1 VFGVSGILMVLGSIV
16 MASQSFG
23 NWEPNA
29 DLYQFGRTLGIFF
42 IAMVTVGVL
51 GTILGRFLPHVPLF
65 EGALLTPPQQDQEPR
80 LRLSGANDDLQ
91 GTGRSLLGK
100 QGQTLSFLRPA
111 GKARID
117 GRVFDVVSDG
127 PFIAEGAEIEVV
139 QITGNRVVVR
149 ARV

>member
-1 VFGVSGILMVLGSIV
+1 
-16 MASQSFG
+16 
-23 NWEPNA
+23 
-29 DLYQFGRTLGIFF
+29 
-42 IAMVTVGVL
+42 VL